1 METAEAAGL
10 SLKTS
15 NFARHG
21 EEAWAAK
28 SAHAFSHL
36 RRNHSMAELRE
47 AHLRYLL
54 AIYELGKSTPDVGTQ
69 AIAKALNCSKASVTK
84 MMATLM
90 DMNLLVRERYGKI
103 YLTDTGYLLAKDMFQ
118 CVELIHER
126 LPAMGFD
133 LTEEEAQDFV
143 RTMVVNLP
151 EHCRRRLAG
160 RM

>member
-1 METAEAAGL
+1 MICSCLL
-10 SLKTS
+10 SL
-15 NFARHG
+15 G
-21 EEAWAAK
+21 
-28 SAHAFSHL
+28 
-36 RRNHSMAELRE
+36 RNDSMAELRE

-69 AIAKALNCSKASVTK
+69 AVAKALNCSKASVTK
-84 MMATLM
+84 MTGILM
-90 DMNLLVRERYGKI
+90 DMGLLVREKYGKI
-103 YLTDTGYLLAKDMFQ
+103 YLTDTAFLLAKDMLQ
-118 CVELIHER
+118 CIELIRER

-133 LTEEEAQDFV
+133 LTEEEARDFV

>member
-1 METAEAAGL
+1 
-10 SLKTS
+10 
-15 NFARHG
+15 
-21 EEAWAAK
+21 
-28 SAHAFSHL
+28 
-36 RRNHSMAELRE
+36 MAELRE

-69 AIAKALNCSKASVTK
+69 AVAKALNCSKASVTK

-90 DMNLLVRERYGKI
+90 DMNLLVREKYGKI
-103 YLTDTGYLLAKDMFQ
+103 YLTDTGFLLAKDMLR
-118 CVELIHER
+118 CVELIRER

-133 LTEEEAQDFV
+133 LTEEEVRDFV

-151 EHCRRRLAG
+151 EHCRRRLVG